1 MLLKVKDRKIAKKTK
16 VVSDD
21 GTLGT
26 YLTFFDQMI
35 KRSRKLEKCKTFLA
49 KNKINDLGVCI
60 PRSCHDSDSGLL
72 ALAALGEKAQIE

>member
-1 MLLKVKDRKIAKKTK
+1 MVLKVKDRKIAKK

-35 KRSRKLEKCKTFLA
+35 KRSRKLEKCKTIF
-49 KNKINDLGVCI
+49 D
-60 PRSCHDSDSGLL
+60 
-72 ALAALGEKAQIE
+72 EKYNY